1 MFLRTLQYQLD
12 IKTQNMNKLILQTD
26 ESLRVAALKSYSIL
40 DTQPEKDFDDIA
52 ELASQICQVPISSI
66 TLMDRERQWFK
77 SKVGFDKIEIPR
89 EESFC
94 TYMMDNDM
102 ESIEVQNMTNDY
114 YFKSNPYVAGDPK
127 IAFYAGVL
135 LIDPDGYTLGS
146 LCVYDL
152 EPKQLNDFQLNALKK
167 LAHQVIKLLEL
178 RKKNA
183 LLEENNANLLSNYN
197 ELEQF
202 ARVVSHDIKSPLNN
216 IISLTNLFQEEYGN
230 KIDEDGNEYLE
241 YISKSSLELKN
252 FVDAILIYYKSD
264 TINTTEKE
272 KIDWNSLF
280 KKIILMLDSKN
291 EFEIIFPTDNSIE
304 IYSNKMAMEQIIS
317 NLISNSIK
325 YNDKEKV
332 KIEIELTELPSEILL
347 SIKDNGIGIA
357 ESDFEKVFSFFTTLG
372 KKDRFDNIGTGI
384 GLSTVQ
390 KMVHKLDGR
399 IELESE
405 IGKGSTFKLYFK
417 K

>member
-1 MFLRTLQYQLD
+1 MNDL
-12 IKTQNMNKLILQTD
+12 TQINQENERL
-26 ESLRVAALKSYSIL
+26 AALKSYNIL
-40 DTQPEKDFDDIA
+40 DTKPEKDFDDIA

-66 TLMDRERQWFK
+66 TLMDKDRQWFK
-77 SKVGFDKIEIPR
+77 SKVGFDYTEVPIEN
-89 EESFC
+89 SFC
-94 TYMMDNDM
+94 SYLMMNNM
-102 ESIEVQNMTNDY
+102 KEIEVENMKIHPYFQTNPHVIGEP
-114 YFKSNPYVAGDPK
+114 N

-135 LIDPDGYTLGS
+135 LIDPDGHTLGS

-152 EPKQLNDFQLNALKK
+152 EPKRLSDFQLNALQK

-183 LLEENNANLLSNYN
+183 LLEENNASLLSKYN

-216 IISLTNLFQEEYGN
+216 IISLTNLFQDEYGN
-230 KIDEDGNEYLE
+230 VIDESGNEYLE

-264 TINTTEKE
+264 TIKTTEKE
-272 KIDWNSLF
+272 AIDWNSLF
-280 KKIILMLDSKN
+280 NKIILMLDSKN
-291 EFEIIFPTDNSIE
+291 EYEITLPSYYSIE
-304 IYSNKMAMEQIIS
+304 FYSNKMAMEQIIS

-332 KIEIELTELPSEILL
+332 KIEIELTELKSEILL

-405 IGKGSTFKLYFK
+405 IGRGSTFKLYFK

>member
-1 MFLRTLQYQLD
+1 
-12 IKTQNMNKLILQTD
+12 MNKITLQTD

-52 ELASQICQVPISSI
+52 ELASQICQVPISAI
-66 TLMDRERQWFK
+66 TLMDKDRQWFK
-77 SKVGFDKIEIPR
+77 SKIGFDTIEIPR
-89 EESFC
+89 EDAFC
-94 TYMMDNDM
+94 TYMMDNDLK
-102 ESIEVQNMTNDY
+102 SIEVQNMNENIVFTN
-114 YFKSNPYVAGDPK
+114 NPYVAGDPK
-127 IAFYAGVL
+127 ISFYAGVL
-135 LIDPDGYTLGS
+135 LIDPDGHTLGS

-152 EPKQLNDFQLNALKK
+152 KPKKLNDFQLNALEK
-167 LAHQVIKLLEL
+167 LANQVIQLLEL
-178 RKKNA
+178 RKKNTQ
-183 LLEENNANLLSNYN
+183 LEENNASLVSKYN

-216 IISLTNLFQEEYGN
+216 IISLTNLFQDEYGN
-230 KIDEDGNEYLE
+230 VIDEAGNEYLE

-272 KIDWNSLF
+272 EINWNNLF
-280 KKIILMLDSKN
+280 KKIISMMDSKN
-291 EFEIIFPTDNSIE
+291 EYEITLPAFNSVE
-304 IYSNKMAMEQIIS
+304 FYSNKMAMEQIIS

-405 IGKGSTFKLYFK
+405 IGRGSTFKLYFK

>member
-1 MFLRTLQYQLD
+1 
-12 IKTQNMNKLILQTD
+12 MNQQTPFTD
-26 ESLRVAALKSYSIL
+26 ENLRLAALQSYSIL

-66 TLMDRERQWFK
+66 ALMDKDRQWYK
-77 SKVGFDKIEIPR
+77 SKIGFDETEIPR
-89 EESFC
+89 DMSFC
-94 TYMMDNDM
+94 TYMIDNNLK
-102 ESIEVQNMTNDY
+102 SIEVQNMSLDSY
-114 YFKSNPYVAGDPK
+114 YAKNPFVYGEPK

-135 LIDPDGYTLGS
+135 LIDPDGYALGS

-152 EPKQLNDFQLNALKK
+152 EPKKLTDFQLNALKK
-167 LAHQVIKLLEL
+167 LARQVIQLLEL
-178 RKKNA
+178 RKKNTQ
-183 LLEENNANLLSNYN
+183 LEENNANLVLKYN

-230 KIDEDGNEYLE
+230 RVDQAGNEYLE

-252 FVDAILIYYKSD
+252 FVDAILVYYKSD

-280 KKIILMLDSKN
+280 KKIIAILDAKN
-291 EFEIIFPTDNSIE
+291 EYEIIFPTYNAVE
-304 IYSNKMAMEQIIS
+304 LYSNKMAMEQIVS

-357 ESDFEKVFSFFTTLG
+357 KADFEKVFSFFTTLR
-372 KKDRFDNIGTGI
+372 KKDRFDNMGTGI

-390 KMVHKLDGR
+390 KMVHKLNGR

>member
-1 MFLRTLQYQLD
+1 
-12 IKTQNMNKLILQTD
+12 MNKLTLQAD
-26 ESLRVAALKSYSIL
+26 ENLRVAALKSYSIL
-40 DTQPEKDFDDIA
+40 DTEPEKDFDDLA
-52 ELASQICQVPISSI
+52 ELASQICQVPISAI
-66 TLMDRERQWFK
+66 TLMDKDRQWFK
-77 SKVGFDKIEIPR
+77 SKIGFDTIEIPR
-89 EESFC
+89 ENAFC
-94 TYMMDNDM
+94 TYMMENDLK
-102 ESIEVQNMTNDY
+102 SIEVQNMNENI
-114 YFKSNPYVAGDPK
+114 FFANNPYVAGDPK
-127 IAFYAGVL
+127 ISFYAGVL
-135 LIDPDGYTLGS
+135 LIDPDGQTLGS

-152 EPKQLNDFQLNALKK
+152 EPKKLNDFQLNALEK
-167 LAHQVIKLLEL
+167 LANQVIQLLEL

-183 LLEENNANLLSNYN
+183 QLEENNASLVSKYN

-216 IISLTNLFQEEYGN
+216 IISLTNLFQDEYGN
-230 KIDEDGNEYLE
+230 VIDEAGNEYLE

-272 KIDWNSLF
+272 EINWDKLF
-280 KKIILMLDSKN
+280 KKIISMLDSKN
-291 EFEIIFPTDNSIE
+291 EYEITLPAYNSVE
-304 IYSNKMAMEQIIS
+304 FYSNKMAMEQIIS

-399 IELESE
+399 IELESA